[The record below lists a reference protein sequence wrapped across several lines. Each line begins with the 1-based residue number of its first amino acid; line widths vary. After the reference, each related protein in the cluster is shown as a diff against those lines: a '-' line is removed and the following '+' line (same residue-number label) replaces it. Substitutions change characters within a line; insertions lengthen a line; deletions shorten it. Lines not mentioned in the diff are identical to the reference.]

1 MTLAEKKLA
10 TKELIKESLIETNG
24 IMLHAAKLSGLS
36 IRTLRNYMI
45 YFPELKEY
53 KAEVAESNKDKE
65 GYEEMLRRYPH

>member
-36 IRTLRNYMI
+36 VRTLRNYI
-45 YFPELKEY
+45 NEFPELKEY
-53 KAEVAESNKDKE
+53 KAKQTEPKKDKA
-65 GYEEMLRRYPH
+65 GYEEMLRRYPY